1 MGPSLW
7 AVTRE
12 SGVVPRGALGT
23 EPSRVPPSP
32 AQPCPAGPGPP
43 APSGLDAR
51 RSLRGCWCCGHPPR
65 KSRPQRAGRFPAGDR
80 SGDAGS
86 PRGSGRAGG
95 AGAGAAPRF
104 VGAAKTEKRGHASVC
119 RARPEAAEPLA
130 SPETTT
136 PGPRRV
142 DHQQLM
148 GSASP
153 APGLLRASVRPRSIA
168 TSSPTARAGYRDSSR
183 EGRRRLAPVRR
194 PQGRRGEGRSW
205 AARSRRILPAPLPT
219 ASAVRRKKERGH
231 QCPGLPPSTPSLM
244 PRE

>member
-32 AQPCPAGPGPP
+32 AQPSPAQPGRAGPPRALGARCPAKPTGLLVPWPRPP
-43 APSGLDAR
+43 
-51 RSLRGCWCCGHPPR
+51 PPR

-142 DHQQLM
+142 NHQQ
-148 GSASP
+148 
-153 APGLLRASVRPRSIA
+153 LLRASLRPRSIA

-219 ASAVRRKKERGH
+219 ASAVRRKMERGH
-231 QCPGLPPSTPSLM
+231 QCPGLPLITPSLM
-244 PRE
+244 PRG